1 MTRSLRHPFG
11 GGRVHPRP
19 SKRGGANRSRQPGRT
34 RRTHEPR
41 FSERKN
47 VSVGSLVGSPEET
60 PSRPNVRLYVI
71 GVIGV
76 ALFAVLGLRLWTLQV
91 IDGKTYAAS
100 VTRNEVRVVSIPAP
114 RGEIV
119 DRDGTVLA
127 GNQTVEEL
135 LLSQVTAE
143 QDPSIIGSVA
153 ALVSETPAQVRQALD
168 DSQYSPYEPVPIL
181 DNAPVSVIDYYQEH
195 QSSYPGVSLQQVSQ
209 RTYPQNT
216 PGDPIATSV
225 LGYIS
230 SITPAQLKANP
241 DAGYL
246 QGSQFGQSGLEN
258 QYEPYLRGTAGRQ
271 ALAVNAAGH
280 VVGTL
285 SASDPV
291 PGDTVVTNIDLGLQ
305 EAVQSALQS
314 DITADR
320 HTVDKTTGKLP
331 TANDG
336 AAVVLDAQTG
346 AVLAMASSPT
356 YDPSEWTGG
365 ISHANYAALSAG
377 CNTTSA
383 TTGCP
388 LINYAISGL
397 YTPGSTF
404 KLNTATAALDDG
416 IINAG
421 TYVDDTG
428 TYTVK
433 NCTADC
439 TFHDDEAADSG
450 EIDLQ
455 DALTESDDYYFYN
468 LGDLFYTSSNPT
480 GIQQTASAYG
490 LGHQTGIDLP
500 DEAPGQVDSAA
511 LREDQHKEDASAFP
525 NPGYLTG
532 DNIEMAF
539 GQGETLVT
547 PIQNA
552 ARLRHLRQWRDP
564 LPAPGR
570 GGHRQPRRAGGQAV
584 WPKGH
589 RDRLAPSVDV
599 RADAR
604 RLRRRGRLKGR
615 DRLPSLPPGRPLP
628 VEHLSDR
635 RKDRYGGC
643 GPWSG
648 AQRLVRRIRSAQP
661 RDEPARV
668 RGGGRGGPR
677 RLRRPSGR
685 TGRGR
690 HLQLP
695 LRQPRRPGPVA
706 HGDPSPH
713 GDGAVHRAA
722 GRVGHHDHDRLD
734 HDEHDD
740 HDAPRHG
747 HGTRLD
753 DRGRKRAA
761 APSRPGPGA
770 GSG

>member
-19 SKRGGANRSRQPGRT
+19 SKRGGTNRSRRPNRP
-34 RRTHEPR
+34 RRAHEPR

-60 PSRPNVRLYVI
+60 ASRPNVRLYVI
-71 GVIGV
+71 GFVGV

-135 LLSQVTAE
+135 LLSQVTAQ

-153 ALVSETPAQVRQALD
+153 ALVGETPVQVRQALD

-195 QSSYPGVSLQQVSQ
+195 QSAYPGVSLQQVSQ

-216 PGDPIATSV
+216 PGVPIATSV

-230 SITPAQLKANP
+230 SITTAQLKANP

-285 SASDPV
+285 SATDPV

-346 AVLAMASSPT
+346 AVLAMASYPT

-388 LINYAISGL
+388 LINYAIAGL

-404 KLNTATAALDDG
+404 KLNTATAALNDG

-439 TFHDDEAADSG
+439 TFHDDEAADAG

-500 DEAPGQVDSAA
+500 GEAAGQVDSAA
-511 LREDQHKEDASAFP
+511 LREGQHKEDASAFP

-552 ARLRHLRQWRDP
+552 LAYATFANGGTRYQPQVAAAIVSPDGQVVKQF
-564 LPAPGR
+564 APK
-570 GGHRQPRRAGGQAV
+570 V
-584 WPKGH
+584 T
-589 RDRLAPSVDV
+589 VTV
-599 RADAR
+599 
-604 RLRRRGRLKGR
+604 
-615 DRLPSLPPGRPLP
+615 SLPPSTYGPMLAGFEGVVDSTGGTAYLPFHQDAHFPLNTYP
-628 VEHLSDR
+628 IAGKTGTADVARGLEPNAWFVGFGPLNHATNQPEYVVAVVVDH
-635 RKDRYGGC
+635 GGY
-643 GPWSG
+643 G
-648 AQRLVRRIRSAQP
+648 AQ
-661 RDEPARV
+661 
-668 RGGGRGGPR
+668 
-677 RLRRPSGR
+677 
-685 TGRGR
+685 
-690 HLQLP
+690 
-695 LRQPRRPGPVA
+695 
-706 HGDPSPH
+706 
-713 GDGAVHRAA
+713 
-722 GRVGHHDHDRLD
+722 
-734 HDEHDD
+734 
-740 HDAPRHG
+740 
-747 HGTRLD
+747 
-753 DRGRKRAA
+753 AA
-761 APSRPGPGA
+761 APAVADIFNYLYANPVGPVQLPTATRPPTATPASTVPPA
-770 GSG
+770 GTPTTTTTSTASTSTTSTTATTTTAPR